1 MNSSNEK
8 LCEIY
13 PLKDCVEWIKEN
25 NYGST
30 CLQFSKDSL
39 DLSSNIC
46 VFLKRQTKSKF
57 YISYSTMCC
66 VDYLSAQHLNE
77 STVDSIIFFGS
88 VCLTTSQFSDSLPV
102 LYVFP
107 QNCKSCQINSF
118 LKTTNLLIFQMK
130 SNH

>member
-1 MNSSNEK
+1 MNLSEEK
-8 LCEIY
+8 LCQIY
-13 PLKDCVEWIKEN
+13 SLNECLQWIEEN
-25 NYGST
+25 NFGST
-30 CLQFSKDSL
+30 SLQFSKDSL
-39 DLSSNIC
+39 EYGSSIC
-46 VFLKRQTKSKF
+46 LFLQKRTQTKF

-107 QNCKSCQINSF
+107 NNCKFCI
-118 LKTTNLLIFQMK
+118 KE
-130 SNH
+130 